1 MNSWIV
7 AGLIAGVVMYLVDW
21 VLWSKV
27 FNNAGVAAIG
37 GHMSPEE
44 MKSFMG
50 PALAK
55 SAVLSLAFGVLFA
68 WVYSRFRGALWG
80 QGGGGFA
87 GIGFAAVL
95 LVPICFGIVCSRIWA
110 AKIK

>member
-37 GHMSPEE
+37 GHMSPQE

-55 SAVLSLAFGVLFA
+55 TAGLSLALRGPFA
-68 WVYSRFRGALWG
+68 RGFHPFPHGPWG
-80 QGGGGFA
+80 SGGGGFLGK
-87 GIGFAAVL
+87 GIAPGARRPNLF
-95 LVPICFGIVCSRIWA
+95 VPHRPRA
-110 AKIK
+110 

>member
-37 GHMSPEE
+37 GHMSPEG

-55 SAVLSLAFGVLFA
+55 SAGLSLG
-68 WVYSRFRGALWG
+68 LWG
-80 QGGGGFA
+80 LFSLGYNPFPGAPWGFGGGGFL
-87 GIGFAAVL
+87 GMEISPGVL
-95 LVPICFGIVCSRIWA
+95 RSIFFSLV
-110 AKIK
+110 